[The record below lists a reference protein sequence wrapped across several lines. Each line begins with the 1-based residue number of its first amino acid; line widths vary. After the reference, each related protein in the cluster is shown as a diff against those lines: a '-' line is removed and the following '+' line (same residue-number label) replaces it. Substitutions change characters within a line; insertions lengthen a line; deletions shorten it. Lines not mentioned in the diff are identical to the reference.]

1 MIKTLYKLCLK
12 LTSDQWVFG
21 SLTEGVFPV
30 ELQDNSYLRMGSA
43 TVPNTPIF
51 ATKSQNG
58 DKKSYV

>member
-1 MIKTLYKLCLK
+1 M
-12 LTSDQWVFG
+12 
-21 SLTEGVFPV
+21 

-58 DKKSYV
+58 DKKSYIQSQMSFTPDHPPQTIDFH